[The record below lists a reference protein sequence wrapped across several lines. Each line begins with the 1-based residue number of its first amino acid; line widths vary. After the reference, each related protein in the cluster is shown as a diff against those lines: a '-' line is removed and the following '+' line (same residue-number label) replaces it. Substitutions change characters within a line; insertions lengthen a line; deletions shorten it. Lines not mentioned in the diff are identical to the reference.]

1 MKRDKGIDSYIKKS
15 KNFAKPVLNHFRE
28 LVHKNCPEVEETL
41 KWGFPHFQY
50 KGILCSM
57 ASFNQHCAIGFWKG
71 SLIPEL
77 KAIEDDSAMGHLG
90 KITSKE
96 DLPSDKVLGTI
107 IKKAMKLNDE
117 GVKSPT
123 RSKPKAITELK
134 VPEYIFKAVKKN
146 KKAHET
152 FTNFSN
158 SNKKEYVEWIE
169 GAKTDATK
177 QKRIKTMLEWL
188 EEGKDRN
195 WKYRK

>member
-1 MKRDKGIDSYIKKS
+1 MKRDKGIDTYIKKS
-15 KNFAKPVLNHFRE
+15 KDFAKPVLNHFRE
-28 LVHKNCPEVEETL
+28 LVHKNCPEAGETL

-77 KAIEDDSAMGHLG
+77 KAVEDDSAMGHLG
-90 KITSKE
+90 KITSLD
-96 DLPSDKVLGTI
+96 DLPSDKLLGTI

-117 GVKSPT
+117 GLKSPT
-123 RSKPKAITELK
+123 RSKPKATIELK
-134 VPEYIFKAVKKN
+134 IPEYIIKAVKKN

-158 SNKKEYVEWIE
+158 SNKKEYVQWIE
-169 GAKTDATK
+169 EAKTESTK
-177 QKRIKTMLEWL
+177 QKRMETMLEWL